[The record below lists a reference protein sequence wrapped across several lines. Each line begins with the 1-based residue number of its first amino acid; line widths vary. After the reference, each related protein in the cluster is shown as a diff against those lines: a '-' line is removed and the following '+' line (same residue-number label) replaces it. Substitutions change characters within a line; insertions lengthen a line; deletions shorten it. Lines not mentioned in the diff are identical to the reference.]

1 MAKLAWAFN
10 IVSTETLDDSVE
22 TAFTD
27 GILLYPKK
35 YPAKFIPR
43 DEHRVTIIESEFKP
57 AELFLRQF
65 Q

>member
-10 IVSTETLDDSVE
+10 ITSAETLDDNIE

-27 GILLYPKK
+27 GILLHPKK

-43 DEHRVTIIESEFKP
+43 DERRVAIIETEFRV
-57 AELFLRQF
+57 AEAFLKQF